1 MTDFSKMISEDWK
14 KLPEREKSKWQRKY
28 QIEKELRNNIDSN
41 EGGSC
46 NNSPP
51 NEKTKRQKDQTL
63 RNTINERAIFTMDNH
78 NLPTDIDSSEDVLC
92 NNFITCEH
100 PNYSGIDG
108 SCGSCGS
115 YNDLNDLT
123 NYLDLCYLE
132 NGNEYLDNFTES
144 LNNYQNSYPMDN
156 NNYFHYIPD
165 YSHCFTENL
174 ENLDNSD

>member
-1 MTDFSKMISEDWK
+1 
-14 KLPEREKSKWQRKY
+14 
-28 QIEKELRNNIDSN
+28 
-41 EGGSC
+41 
-46 NNSPP
+46 
-51 NEKTKRQKDQTL
+51 
-63 RNTINERAIFTMDNH
+63 MDNH
-78 NLPTDIDSSEDVLC
+78 NLPTEIDSSEGVLY

-100 PNYSGIDG
+100 PSYPGIDVSFG
-108 SCGSCGS
+108 SC
-115 YNDLNDLT
+115 NDFINFLV
-123 NYLDLCYLE
+123 LCYLE